1 MIHIGKKFFDQKNL
15 LFVIS
20 IVLLGFGRASA
31 WVFLAPLTA
40 VIGYACAFAALSH
53 FSTLKSRLFAGWA
66 LFTAAIL
73 LQSSWFLSHPYSYIV
88 GVWIALCLL
97 LALPYAGLSLLVISD
112 SRRSLLSSAGLAAAF
127 TLVEWGFTCLPC
139 GYSFQCAAL
148 ALSWSLW
155 PLQLASVIGAIGLS
169 FFVFW
174 TNILVYYFCR
184 NLALPAVIIALL
196 PYLLGGGMYWHGN
209 QAQQTF
215 DIAHPP
221 YRIGVCHMEEPPD
234 VYSRALA
241 PEQLH
246 EQEWQKILALVSPLT
261 PGQADLIIL
270 PEGVAPYSADSPL
283 FKASHLKGRWKAQ
296 ITMPNRFLS
305 SIDLAQMVATTVR
318 ACVLIGLEGRGVDST
333 GEVTAYNSCFFVPP
347 SPHHI
352 MRYDKQLLLPLGE
365 YIPFSF
371 LRSYLASYGI
381 HDSFSPGKCPV
392 LFNEGGFR
400 LSPLICYEETF
411 SSYAVAASR
420 LQPNLLVTLSNDC
433 WYPSVRREHFELA
446 RLRTVEMGIR
456 RCVMQPRRQRGCGR
470 HWKNSWMP
478 RTDPRGKKW
487 VYGSCGSP
495 DVRGVRPT

>member
-1 MIHIGKKFFDQKNL
+1 
-15 LFVIS
+15 
-20 IVLLGFGRASA
+20 
-31 WVFLAPLTA
+31 
-40 VIGYACAFAALSH
+40 
-53 FSTLKSRLFAGWA
+53 
-66 LFTAAIL
+66 
-73 LQSSWFLSHPYSYIV
+73 
-88 GVWIALCLL
+88 
-97 LALPYAGLSLLVISD
+97 
-112 SRRSLLSSAGLAAAF
+112 
-127 TLVEWGFTCLPC
+127 
-139 GYSFQCAAL
+139 
-148 ALSWSLW
+148 
-155 PLQLASVIGAIGLS
+155 
-169 FFVFW
+169 
-174 TNILVYYFCR
+174 
-184 NLALPAVIIALL
+184 
-196 PYLLGGGMYWHGN
+196 
-209 QAQQTF
+209 
-215 DIAHPP
+215 
-221 YRIGVCHMEEPPD
+221 MEEPPD

-318 ACVLIGLEGRGVDST
+318 ARVLIGLEGRGVDST
-333 GEVTAYNSCFFVPP
+333 GEVTAYNSCFFIPP
-347 SPHHI
+347 SPHNI

-446 RLRTVEMGIR
+446 RLRTVEMGIPLVR
-456 RCVMQPRRQRGCGR
+456 SCNQGVSGAVDAIGRTVGCQGLTQEAKNGCTVLALSQYTRCSPYMILGA
-470 HWKNSWMP
+470 HWIALLLAMLAATFLYSRLTPKP
-478 RTDPRGKKW
+478 Q
-487 VYGSCGSP
+487 
-495 DVRGVRPT
+495 